1 MNILE
6 LPEDLLTK
14 IYNIVKREEEKEID
28 FLELD
33 EHVLPIVKYNWPDHM
48 KSVDISDF
56 IYDRLYKSCYSD
68 EEINEYVKTRSIEKY
83 YKKWWRGQ
91 PKSFY
96 EINI

>member
-14 IYNIVKREEEKEID
+14 IYNIVKREEEKEIA
-28 FLELD
+28 FLKLD
-33 EHVLPIVKYNWPDHM
+33 EHVLPIVRGDFPNAY
-48 KSVDISDF
+48 VDITDF

-96 EINI
+96 EKNI

>member
-14 IYNIVKREEEKEID
+14 IYNIVKREEEKEIA
-28 FLELD
+28 FLKLD
-33 EHVLPIVKYNWPDHM
+33 EYVLPRVK
-48 KSVDISDF
+48 SDFPNAWDFITEF
-56 IYDRLYKSCYSD
+56 IYDRLYKHCYSD

-96 EINI
+96 EKNNI

>member
-14 IYNIVKREEEKEID
+14 IYNIVKREEKKEID

-33 EHVLPIVKYNWPDHM
+33 EHVLPRVKGDFPNACI
-48 KSVDISDF
+48 DITDF

-68 EEINEYVKTRSIEKY
+68 EEINEHVKTRSIEKY

-96 EINI
+96 EKNI

>member
-14 IYNIVKREEEKEID
+14 IYNIVKREEKKEID

-33 EHVLPIVKYNWPDHM
+33 EHVLPRVRGDFP
-48 KSVDISDF
+48 SACVDITDF
-56 IYDRLYKSCYSD
+56 IYDRLYKRCYSD

-91 PKSFY
+91 PKRFY
-96 EINI
+96 EKNI